1 MYSVAGGFSQSE
13 KNMTTFTQY
22 QLEAIAG
29 ALGDTP
35 GGLSEGEIS
44 ALLETASI
52 PDPDA
57 GLETRQRL
65 FSAFA
70 DVQTTRN
77 DRTHILAFISTAL
90 RPERFAREP
99 ERFETMRV
107 NINRALALAGLTISE
122 EGKLEAMRAATKLSE
137 AAKRARELRAD
148 LTYRGAHPE
157 VMRYCQQE
165 LLVDNYVLAVQEA
178 VKGIADKI
186 RRRTGLNDD
195 GARLVDQ
202 AFAGDPPLLAINSLA
217 NEGHVGEQKGFTSL
231 LKGVFGMFNDPAE
244 SEPRPHWHMTR
255 NDAED
260 LLSLI
265 SMIHRR
271 IDAASMPQ
279 LM

>member
-1 MYSVAGGFSQSE
+1 
-13 KNMTTFTQY
+13 MTTFTQH

-44 ALLETASI
+44 ALLATASI
-52 PDPDA
+52 PDPHVD
-57 GLETRQRL
+57 LEMRQRL

-70 DVQTTRN
+70 EVQTMRN
-77 DRTHILAFISTAL
+77 DRTHILAFICTAM
-90 RPERFAREP
+90 RPERFAHEP
-99 ERFETMRV
+99 ERFEAMRV
-107 NINRALALAGLTISE
+107 NINRALALAGLTVSE

-186 RRRTGLNDD
+186 RRRTGLNND
-195 GARLVDQ
+195 GARLVEQ
-202 AFAGDPPLLAINSLA
+202 AFAGDPPLLAINALA
-217 NEGHVGEQKGFTSL
+217 NEGQVGEQKGFATL
-231 LKGVFGMFNDPAE
+231 LKGVLGMFNDPVE
-244 SEPRPHWHMTR
+244 GEPRPHWHMMR
-255 NDAED
+255 EDAED
-260 LLSLI
+260 LLSLV
-265 SMIHRR
+265 SLIHRR